1 MIPIGHK
8 LFILGATSST
18 DEYRTVNILDTGK
31 SIIDSTNMFLP
42 RFLAYLNYTTFER
55 PSSSLSMGSELSD
68 ISDLDMDPRVHM
80 IETSHDD
87 INGVSD
93 DGCQSETGSTPS
105 STHVEPW
112 FSTLNVSPVSSNAS
126 VKSTD
131 QHGSASQVARSSG
144 SALVQLKTDA
154 KNVSF
159 TRAKPNAL
167 ERPEISKNV
176 HAIYVVRVPS
186 QL

>member
-42 RFLAYLNYTTFER
+42 RFIAYLNYTTFER

-68 ISDLDMDPRVHM
+68 ISDLDMNPRAHM

-87 INGVSD
+87 INEVSD

-112 FSTLNVSPVSSNAS
+112 FSPLNISPVSSNAS
-126 VKSTD
+126 VKSAD

-144 SALVQLKTDA
+144 SALVQLKNDA

-159 TRAKPNAL
+159 TRAKPNA
-167 ERPEISKNV
+167 PEIPKNV
-176 HAIYVVRVPS
+176 HAIYTVRVPS
-186 QL
+186 QP